1 MPFEQDPLDAPL
13 EPSMPVVPFTAYVA
27 PNLPPPPP
35 GVQFTGI
42 GMVRVRGRRNKLAR
56 GLDRKE

>member
-1 MPFEQDPLDAPL
+1 MPFETDPADELPAP
-13 EPSMPVVPFTAYVA
+13 SAPVVPFTAYVA

-56 GLDRKE
+56 GLDRQE